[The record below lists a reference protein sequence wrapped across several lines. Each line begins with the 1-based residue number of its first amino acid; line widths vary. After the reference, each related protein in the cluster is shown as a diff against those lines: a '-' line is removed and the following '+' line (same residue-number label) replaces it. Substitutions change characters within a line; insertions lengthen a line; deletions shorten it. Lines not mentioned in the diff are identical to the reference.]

1 MGTLLYEG
9 ILAQVIKGKVN
20 YDEAIKKQWNILSL
34 LLSLFELNN

>member
-20 YDEAIKKQWNILSL
+20 YDEAIKK
-34 LLSLFELNN
+34 NNEIY